1 MKRYNCFKSKLNLT
15 ITAHIFHGSLFENQ
29 IINIMLICDKYFLNN
44 SLP

>member
-15 ITAHIFHGSLFENQ
+15 ITAHIFHGSLFENHYKYH
-29 IINIMLICDKYFLNN
+29 MLICDKYFLNN